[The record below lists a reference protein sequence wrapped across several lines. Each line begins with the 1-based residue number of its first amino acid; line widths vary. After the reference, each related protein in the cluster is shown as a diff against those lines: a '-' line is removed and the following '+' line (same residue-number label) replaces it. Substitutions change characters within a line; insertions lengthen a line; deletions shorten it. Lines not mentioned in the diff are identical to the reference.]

1 MDFHTDA
8 IPAPLKLG
16 QGPGLLLA
24 HGAGSDIQD
33 SYGPVIERLAA
44 VSTVVGPDLPGSGNC
59 PLPQGPLTLDGTAD
73 HLVASAVRA
82 GVESFAIS
90 GFSLG
95 TAVAVR
101 AATRHPERVTGLILS
116 AGFACPDSRL
126 RLVIDTWRALLR
138 DTGNSRTLA
147 SYLSLVVGGPQ
158 WLDERTPEEIEEQLA
173 QFATGMPA
181 GADAQ
186 LALFDHIDVR
196 EDLRSIT
203 VPTLVVSPSAD
214 LIATPPSLTG
224 ARRRH
229 PARRAG
235 HAGLRPRHR
244 RGAPG
249 GVGRRDDEVPHRP
262 ARRRGPGR
270 PAVTRTGDRARH
282 RALHVRGPGGS
293 PYARPV
299 RPRRPPQATGRRPWS
314 PTRPPRVLRPPTSP
328 PWCRCRPPRARRP
341 ARPGRWLR

>member
-1 MDFHTDA
+1 MDFHADA

-158 WLDERTPEEIEEQLA
+158 WLDERTPEEIEDQLA

-214 LIATPPSLTG
+214 LIATP
-224 ARRRH
+224 RH
-229 PARRAG
+229 SRELADGIPHAELVTLDCG
-235 HAGLRPRHR
+235 HAIAAERPE
-244 RGAPG
+244 AWADAMTKFLTALPVAG
-249 GVGRRDDEVPHRP
+249 GPAGR
-262 ARRRGPGR
+262 
-270 PAVTRTGDRARH
+270 
-282 RALHVRGPGGS
+282 L
-293 PYARPV
+293 
-299 RPRRPPQATGRRPWS
+299 
-314 PTRPPRVLRPPTSP
+314 
-328 PWCRCRPPRARRP
+328 
-341 ARPGRWLR
+341 